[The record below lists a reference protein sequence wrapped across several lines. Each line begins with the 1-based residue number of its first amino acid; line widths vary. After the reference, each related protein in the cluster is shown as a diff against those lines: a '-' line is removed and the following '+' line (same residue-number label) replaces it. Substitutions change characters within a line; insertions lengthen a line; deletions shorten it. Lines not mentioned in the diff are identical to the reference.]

1 LDDFIIDH
9 LKLLKSIIQNR
20 PELKDIN
27 LIKFI
32 LTSCIGL
39 KDNGNIEP
47 YIRNSSII
55 IAAFELII
63 ETLKNNINQ

>member
-1 LDDFIIDH
+1 MDDFIIDH

>member
-1 LDDFIIDH
+1 MNDFIIDH

-20 PELKDIN
+20 PELKEIN

-39 KDNGNIEP
+39 KENGNIEP

-63 ETLKNNINQ
+63 ETLKNNSN